1 MRLKTYL
8 KGLGLGIF
16 VTALIMSLTAKE
28 TKSGMSD
35 AEIMARAAEL
45 GMVSENA
52 MLLKEAQDLADR
64 AQDRAAK
71 QNGPAAVSDDAPP
84 VSENSANDRA
94 AVSIN
99 GQISGNKTVSSNG
112 EIIELAPAAVIS
124 GNITDKG
131 AAEPASTAAIPADT
145 ALAATDKATEKED
158 KASVAGTGRS
168 QGNDASPA
176 EDSEPAQEET
186 APDESVQE
194 DTAPET
200 TAQAQEVIVIN
211 VSSGDSSASVASKM
225 VKAGLIEDARQ
236 FDSYLVLSGYDRKLV
251 VGPHP
256 IPKGATASEMGA
268 ILTSRQ

>member
-52 MLLKEAQDLADR
+52 MLLKEAQDLADK
-64 AQDRAAK
+64 AQDRAVK
-71 QNGPAAVSDDAPP
+71 KNGPVTVSDDAPP
-84 VSENSANDRA
+84 VSDNSANDRA

-112 EIIELAPAAVIS
+112 EIVELAPAALS
-124 GNITDKG
+124 GNIMDKG
-131 AAEPASTAAIPADT
+131 AAEPAADGNIPADNEVK
-145 ALAATDKATEKED
+145 ASDKAAEKED
-158 KASVAGTGRS
+158 KASVAGTGKS
-168 QGNDASPA
+168 QVNDDAPA
-176 EDSEPAQEET
+176 EDTDPAPEAAAPEVTAQEG
-186 APDESVQE
+186 
-194 DTAPET
+194 
-200 TAQAQEVIVIN
+200 TAQEQEVVVIN

-256 IPKGATASEMGA
+256 IPKGSTAAEMGA